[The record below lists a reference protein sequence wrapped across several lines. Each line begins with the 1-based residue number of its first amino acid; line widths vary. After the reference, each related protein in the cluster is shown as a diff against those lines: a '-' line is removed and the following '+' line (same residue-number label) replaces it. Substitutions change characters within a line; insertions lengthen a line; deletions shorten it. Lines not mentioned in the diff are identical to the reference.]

1 MRFVCKIMRLQNTAW
16 GAHLLGQGGA
26 SPSQCP
32 MKGGS
37 PLSTRTPG
45 VEGRQGKLWP
55 FSAGHV
61 TVAPTSYLEQR
72 KELPGTAWRMRRD
85 LGPFY
90 DEILLVI
97 NMLLQI
103 LLNL

>member
-61 TVAPTSYLEQR
+61 TVAPTSYLDVVR
-72 KELPGTAWRMRRD
+72 AKKGAPGDCMENEEGFR
-85 LGPFY
+85 P
-90 DEILLVI
+90 IL
-97 NMLLQI
+97 
-103 LLNL
+103 